1 MTIIHIRD
9 RNTPIGELLDDAS
22 RADGILVEIDEQVS
36 HAILPLDDE
45 LLDFLVERNPAFMAE
60 CDAIR
65 ARMRAGDALAHED
78 VVRLLA
84 KGA

>member
-22 RADGILVEIDEQVS
+22 KTDGVLVEIDEHVS
-36 HAILPLDDE
+36 LAILPLDDD
-45 LLDFLVERNPAFMAE
+45 LLDYLLERNPAFIAE
-60 CDAIR
+60 CDAVR
-65 ARMRAGDALAHED
+65 ARMRAGGALAHED
-78 VVRLLA
+78 VVKLLA